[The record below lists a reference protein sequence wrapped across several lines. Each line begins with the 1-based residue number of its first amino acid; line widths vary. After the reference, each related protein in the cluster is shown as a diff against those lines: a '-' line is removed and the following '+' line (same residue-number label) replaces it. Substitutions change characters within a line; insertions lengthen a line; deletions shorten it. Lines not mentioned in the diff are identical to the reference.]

1 MDFRNRICKSIT
13 LNYFQIFFFLRSQQV
28 SKEKETG
35 HRVLKRM
42 CLGIIHKMSI
52 SNVTTIC
59 KQCLSF
65 LAEKAGPYIVK
76 VLQYHLF
83 FPNFT
88 YPSESKTSNRIGQHV
103 SKQGGK
109 RVQSGK
115 VGMHI
120 RTLPMGNLGSLQ
132 NTQNIPSA
140 PYYYYL
146 L

>member
-1 MDFRNRICKSIT
+1 MQTVS
-13 LNYFQIFFFLRSQQV
+13 FFSSR
-28 SKEKETG
+28 KGRPIYRE
-35 HRVLKRM
+35 
-42 CLGIIHKMSI
+42 GII
-52 SNVTTIC
+52 V
-59 KQCLSF
+59 SF
-65 LAEKAGPYIVK
+65 I
-76 VLQYHLF
+76 F
-83 FPNFT
+83 SNFT